1 VWPEA
6 VVVAVVAVVAVAAEQ
21 AQAPAP
27 PAERARV
34 QELMAVA
41 QSNLAPRSVGSRCH
55 RNP

>member
-1 VWPEA
+1 L
-6 VVVAVVAVVAVAAEQ
+6 AVVAVAAEQ
-21 AQAPAP
+21 AQATEQEPAQAP